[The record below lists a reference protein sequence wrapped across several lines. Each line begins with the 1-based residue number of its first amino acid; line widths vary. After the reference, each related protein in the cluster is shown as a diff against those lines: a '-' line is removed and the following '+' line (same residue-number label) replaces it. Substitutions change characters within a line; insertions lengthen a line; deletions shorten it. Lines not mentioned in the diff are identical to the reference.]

1 MRGGGFRARA
11 CFSNQRETGVRI
23 LKNSWGKGWG
33 EQGFIRMS
41 MGMDVCGVADV
52 VTRPLV

>member
-1 MRGGGFRARA
+1 MYAWWRVSRAR
-11 CFSNQRETGVRI
+11 VLLRI

>member
-1 MRGGGFRARA
+1 MRSYG
-11 CFSNQRETGVRI
+11 RI

-52 VTRPLV
+52 ATRPLV